1 MLPSLDGLKCFCEAA
16 RLLNFR
22 AAARAVNLTPAALGQ
37 RIKQLE
43 DQVGEKLFHR
53 TTRSVVLT
61 EAGLALVPYAHRALK
76 AAEDC
81 LWAGQGELG
90 APPMELVLGSRHE
103 LALSWV
109 VPLLANLREVHPSM
123 TFHLYIGS
131 GSDLTNRVRS
141 LDIDC
146 AIASS
151 RLTDPKLDSIR
162 LHREDYVF
170 VGQTELLKKNPLKK
184 VEHASNHAII
194 DTTEAMPLFRYWR
207 NAPGGMDSMQFNEVI
222 RMGAIAA
229 IRELV
234 LRGNGVAVLP
244 QYYVN
249 ADLKEGRLKK
259 IMPSVKALSD
269 HFRLIFRADDPRRSV
284 YESISQTLMQ
294 HPLQ

>member
-16 RLLNFR
+16 RFLNFR

-43 DQVGEKLFHR
+43 EQVGEKLFHR

-61 EAGLALVPYAHRALK
+61 ESGLALVPYAQRALR

-90 APPMELVLGSRHE
+90 PTPMELVLGSRHE
-103 LALSWV
+103 LGISWL
-109 VPLLANLREVHPSM
+109 VPILPHLRVAYPTV

-162 LHREDYVF
+162 LHQEEYVF
-170 VGQTELLKKNPLKK
+170 VGETELLKKNPFKSA
-184 VEHASNHAII
+184 EQSSNHTIV

-207 NAPGGMDSMQFNEVI
+207 NAPGGVDSMQFKEVL
-222 RMGAIAA
+222 RMGTIAA
-229 IRELV
+229 ILQLV
-234 LRGNGVAVLP
+234 LRGDGVAVLP
-244 QYYVN
+244 LYYVE
-249 ADLKEGRLKK
+249 DELKQGRLKK
-259 IMPSVKALSD
+259 IMPSVKPLSD
-269 HFRLIFRADDPRRSV
+269 YFRLIFRGDDPRRSI
-284 YESISQTLMQ
+284 YESIAKSMLE